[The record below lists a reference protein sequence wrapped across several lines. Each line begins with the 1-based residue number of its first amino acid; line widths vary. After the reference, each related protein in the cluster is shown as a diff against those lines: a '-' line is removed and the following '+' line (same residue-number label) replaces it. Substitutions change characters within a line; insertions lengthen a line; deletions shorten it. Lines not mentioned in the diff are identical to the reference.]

1 MESWESAKEADGT
14 VDILENYIAAIQAK
28 EKLAGGDAAAA
39 RTLAKTG
46 VSGPTKAHAYPNY
59 VEAAVQIAGGGTAAA
74 LTDYQTALAGPEPAG
89 AIYSEAAAL
98 YLQTGKTDKAVEVI
112 ESGYTRLQEPPSLTV
127 PLIRTYRLAGRQ
139 SDADR
144 VATQCALRWPGM
156 QSLCS
161 KEAKGE

>member
-1 MESWESAKEADGT
+1 MQ
-14 VDILENYIAAIQAK
+14 L
-28 EKLAGGDAAAA
+28 
-39 RTLAKTG
+39 
-46 VSGPTKAHAYPNY
+46 
-59 VEAAVQIAGGGTAAA
+59 AGGGTAAA

-89 AIYSEAAAL
+89 AIYTEAAAL